1 MSRDESPVRKVKKL
15 DDIFVLG
22 CIDSDQRKLLY
33 LALVLECD
41 TPIIEA
47 VFHCALV
54 RCMLPHCNR
63 NDFVCACM
71 CWLMPKVELLAET
84 SVDLDLEPN
93 GRYQLKIWRK
103 ECNILIDDSPGQL
116 IVLVEW
122 REKKEQYLFTMDELD
137 IEIER
142 HFSKA
147 PIIKI

>member
-54 RCMLPHCNR
+54 RCMLPRSNR
-63 NDFVCACM
+63 NDFVHAYM
-71 CWLMPKVELLAET
+71 RWLMPKVELLAET
-84 SVDLDLEPN
+84 CIDLTPC
-93 GRYQLKIWRK
+93 GRYQLKIWRN
-103 ECNILIDDSPGQL
+103 ECTILIDINQSKP

-122 REKKEQYLFTMDELD
+122 REKTEHYVFTLVEMLPVFEM
-137 IEIER
+137 EVNR
-142 HFSKA
+142 HVSSN
-147 PIIKI
+147 